1 MTGTPMLRFVAGCAL
16 LLIACQPKAPA
27 DESAA
32 AVEAIRA
39 ADAAWSQAFS
49 ARDTNAAVAAVE
61 STGSVAAPNAP
72 IATGPQAI
80 RALFEGFYA
89 LPAMT
94 IHWEPTVVQAARSGE
109 LGYSLGTYALSFNDA
124 KGKPV
129 SDTGKY
135 LTVWRKQADGTWK
148 VVVDEFNSDQPLPA
162 TP

>member
-1 MTGTPMLRFVAGCAL
+1 MTGHLMLRYLASCAL
-16 LLIACQPKAPA
+16 LLTACEPKAPA

-32 AVEAIRA
+32 AVAAIRA

-49 ARDTNAAVAAVE
+49 ARDTTAAVAAVE

-72 IATGPQAI
+72 IATGSQAI

-94 IHWEPTVVQAARSGE
+94 IHWEPAAVEAARSGE
-109 LGYSLGTYALSFNDA
+109 LGYSRGAYQLTYNDA

-129 SDTGKY
+129 TDQGKY
-135 LTVWRKQADGTWK
+135 VSVWRKQADGTWK

>member
-1 MTGTPMLRFVAGCAL
+1 MTATTMLRSVASCAL

-32 AVEAIRA
+32 AVAAIRA

-49 ARDTNAAVAAVE
+49 SRDTNAAVAAVE

-80 RALFEGFYA
+80 RALFEGIYA

-94 IHWEPTVVQAARSGE
+94 IHWDPTVVQAARSGD
-109 LGYSLGTYALSFNDA
+109 LGYTLGTYELSFNDS

-129 SDTGKY
+129 SDKGKY
-135 LTVWRKQADGTWK
+135 VTVWRKQADGTWK

-162 TP
+162 NP

>member
-1 MTGTPMLRFVAGCAL
+1 MTATTMFRSIAGCAL

-49 ARDTNAAVAAVE
+49 ARDTTAAVAAVE

-94 IHWEPTVVQAARSGE
+94 IHWQPNVVQASRSGE
-109 LGYSLGTYALSFNDA
+109 LGFTLGTYELSFNDP
-124 KGKPV
+124 KGKPA
-129 SDTGKY
+129 SDKGKY
-135 LTVWRKQADGTWK
+135 VTVWRKQADGTWK

>member
-1 MTGTPMLRFVAGCAL
+1 MTTTPMLRAVASCAL

-49 ARDTNAAVAAVE
+49 ARDTTAAVAAVE

-72 IATGPQAI
+72 IATGSQAI

-94 IHWEPTVVQAARSGE
+94 IHWQPTVVQASRSGE
-109 LGYSLGTYALSFNDA
+109 LGFTLGAYELSFNDP

-129 SDTGKY
+129 SDKGKY
-135 LTVWRKQADGTWK
+135 VTVWRKQADGTWK

-162 TP
+162 SP